1 MLAGLGF
8 KAGEADKREKWTYS
22 HVSRKLIAQNKAFVT
37 NEFNKLLYVRNVTN
51 RMWVGLKYSGG
62 FWARC
67 GGWVVQKTAEIS
79 KKESEAA
86 QE

>member
-22 HVSRKLIAQNKAFVT
+22 HVSGKLIAQNKAFVT

-51 RMWVGLKYSGG
+51 RMWVGFKIFGRVLGALWGLDGPKN
-62 FWARC
+62 C
-67 GGWVVQKTAEIS
+67 
-79 KKESEAA
+79 
-86 QE
+86 

>member
-22 HVSRKLIAQNKAFVT
+22 HVSRKLIAQNKVFVT
-37 NEFNKLLYVRNVTN
+37 DEFSKLLYVRNVTEC
-51 RMWVGLKYSGG
+51 GSGSKYSGG

-67 GGWVVQKTAEIS
+67 GGWMVQKTAEIS
-79 KKESEAA
+79 KKESEPA